1 MGLNGRE
8 IRMDDDKGNFKPL
21 SEKEFIEQSVRN
33 KDKLFKVG
41 EVLKIKQSEFRILRI
56 GKKEMT
62 LKLLPKLK
70 EEKK

>member
-1 MGLNGRE
+1 
-8 IRMDDDKGNFKPL
+8 MDDDKGNFKPL